1 MPFPPNANN
10 PTRDR
15 RAEFGLA
22 DAARA
27 EKRQQDDTRND
38 PAASKWRYQPA
49 PRVVKPSTDPL
60 EESPK
65 CTEADAHLLS
75 NDDHHGQR

>member
-1 MPFPPNANN
+1 MPLSPNANN

-27 EKRQQDDTRND
+27 ERRQQDDTHTD

-49 PRVVKPSTDPL
+49 PRVAKP
-60 EESPK
+60 
-65 CTEADAHLLS
+65 AA
-75 NDDHHGQR
+75 

>member
-1 MPFPPNANN
+1 MSFPPNANN

-15 RAEFGLA
+15 RAEFCLA

-27 EKRQQDDTRND
+27 EKREKDDTRND

-49 PRVVKPSTDPL
+49 PRVAKP
-60 EESPK
+60 
-65 CTEADAHLLS
+65 TE
-75 NDDHHGQR
+75 

>member
-1 MPFPPNANN
+1 MSFPPNANN

-27 EKRQQDDTRND
+27 EQRQQDAARID

-49 PRVVKPSTDPL
+49 PRVAKAA
-60 EESPK
+60 K
-65 CTEADAHLLS
+65 
-75 NDDHHGQR
+75 